1 MRPRPDGLTHRLP
14 LRREP
19 HTAERSSGRKTK
31 NGRFM
36 CYIIMKRPIDIIKLI
51 KLLPLDFMSQTAE
64 DLKADY
70 KVKKLQALRL
80 FSILLIAFIRQSEIS
95 QRKVCEQIS
104 SFWLDEFLNITMG
117 SCTVTHSS
125 LSERLASINPDYF
138 ARVYQK
144 ILSITEK
151 HIGLDQLLD
160 SGIIRIDTTLVAETS
175 AKLSDGINT
184 GVNNRFGGQKRQ
196 LKYGMAYDGFAAVL
210 AKVFDQQ
217 QASSEEVAL
226 GKTILETA
234 SDIAR
239 EGDDLVFDRGV
250 AGYDTLCGLKELC
263 RKKHCHFI
271 SRLKLRRI
279 YHPCQDNMIAG
290 VTVKDDEFEIIED
303 CIATLNRPA
312 NSEYGVEKFRIIKVR
327 FIKTRPKTLPSAKR
341 RRYEPEMLLITDDFD
356 SDPLTL
362 VHKYKKRWD
371 IEVFYKFLKQNL
383 SFSHFLTTNR
393 NGIQVVLYMTLITAV
408 LIKLYAALN
417 DIGPTIAQTRMVIQ
431 LENWI
436 YTHPLVH
443 HHRNT
448 PKPKN
453 SPDKHK
459 T

>member
-1 MRPRPDGLTHRLP
+1 
-14 LRREP
+14 
-19 HTAERSSGRKTK
+19 
-31 NGRFM
+31 M

-196 LKYGMAYDGFAAVL
+196 LKIWDGL
-210 AKVFDQQ
+210 
-217 QASSEEVAL
+217 
-226 GKTILETA
+226 
-234 SDIAR
+234 
-239 EGDDLVFDRGV
+239 
-250 AGYDTLCGLKELC
+250 
-263 RKKHCHFI
+263 
-271 SRLKLRRI
+271 
-279 YHPCQDNMIAG
+279 
-290 VTVKDDEFEIIED
+290 
-303 CIATLNRPA
+303 
-312 NSEYGVEKFRIIKVR
+312 
-327 FIKTRPKTLPSAKR
+327 
-341 RRYEPEMLLITDDFD
+341 
-356 SDPLTL
+356 
-362 VHKYKKRWD
+362 
-371 IEVFYKFLKQNL
+371 
-383 SFSHFLTTNR
+383 
-393 NGIQVVLYMTLITAV
+393 
-408 LIKLYAALN
+408 
-417 DIGPTIAQTRMVIQ
+417 
-431 LENWI
+431 
-436 YTHPLVH
+436 
-443 HHRNT
+443 
-448 PKPKN
+448 
-453 SPDKHK
+453 
-459 T
+459 